1 MSEKS
6 VVQKLLL
13 KPGQK
18 MFLLDAPEGY
28 RRSMAQL
35 PEGARLEVKLVQ
47 ADVIQI
53 FVTSME
59 ELKKKLEA
67 VRPILTEKTVLWISY
82 PKGTSKIAT
91 DLDRDIIREYAEGV
105 GLTGVSIFSIDEDWS
120 ALRLRLKE

>member
-18 MFLLDAPEGY
+18 MLLLNAPEGY
-28 RRSMAQL
+28 RGSLALL
-35 PEGARLEVKLVQ
+35 PEGARLEVKLVH

-53 FVTSME
+53 FVTAME
-59 ELKKKLEA
+59 ELKKKLDA
-67 VRPILTEKTVLWISY
+67 VKPILTEKTVLWISY

-91 DLDRDIIREYAEGV
+91 DLDRDIIREYADGV

>member
-18 MFLLDAPEGY
+18 MLLLNAPKGY
-28 RRSMAQL
+28 RGSLAQL

-67 VRPILTEKTVLWISY
+67 VKPILTEKTVLWISY

-91 DLDRDIIREYAEGV
+91 DLDRDIIREYAQGA
-105 GLTGVSIFSIDEDWS
+105 GLTGVSVFSIDEDWS

>member
-18 MFLLDAPEGY
+18 MLLLNAPEGY
-28 RRSMAQL
+28 RGSLAQL

-67 VRPILTEKTVLWISY
+67 VKPILTEKTVLWISY

-91 DLDRDIIREYAEGV
+91 DLDRDIIREYAQGA
-105 GLTGVSIFSIDEDWS
+105 GLTGVSAFSIDEDWS

>member
-18 MFLLDAPEGY
+18 MLLLNAPEGY
-28 RRSMAQL
+28 RGSLAQL

-67 VRPILTEKTVLWISY
+67 VKPILTEKTVLWISY
-82 PKGTSKIAT
+82 PKGTSKITT
-91 DLDRDIIREYAEGV
+91 DLDRDIIREYAQGA
-105 GLTGVSIFSIDEDWS
+105 GLTGVSVFSIDEDWS

>member
-18 MFLLDAPEGY
+18 MLLLDAPEGY

>member
-18 MFLLDAPEGY
+18 MLLLNAPKGY
-28 RRSMAQL
+28 RGSLAQL

-67 VRPILTEKTVLWISY
+67 VKPILTKKTVLWISY

-91 DLDRDIIREYAEGV
+91 DLDRDIIREYAQGA
-105 GLTGVSIFSIDEDWS
+105 GLTGVSVFSIDEDWS